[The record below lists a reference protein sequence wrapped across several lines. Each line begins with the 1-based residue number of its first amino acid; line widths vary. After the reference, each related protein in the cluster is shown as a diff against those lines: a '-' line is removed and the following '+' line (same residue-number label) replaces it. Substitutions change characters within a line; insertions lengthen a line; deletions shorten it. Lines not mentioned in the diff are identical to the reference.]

1 MWVSAVVLIAWQYL
15 MLNLQA
21 GEGSWPLVSKQ
32 RAVAAMCNACN
43 DLISNRYKAAKD
55 VFQD

>member
-1 MWVSAVVLIAWQYL
+1 MFWQYL